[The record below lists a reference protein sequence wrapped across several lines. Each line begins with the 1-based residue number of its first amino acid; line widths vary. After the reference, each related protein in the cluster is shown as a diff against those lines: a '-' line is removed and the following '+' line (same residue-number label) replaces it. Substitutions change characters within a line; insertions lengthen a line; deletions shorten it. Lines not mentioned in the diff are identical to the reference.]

1 MADFTASLRPTE
13 PTGPSILSQE
23 RAGSNVNV
31 GQLARHLLS
40 RDGFLERQER
50 ILAILEQIPIFQK
63 RNQLNLARPD
73 RYHLGLARAKTL
85 KRLSVKHGWDLEDYK
100 MADYLMDEMGPYA
113 LQFLMFA
120 TSIRE
125 QSNEEQR
132 KHWLAKL
139 ENWDIIGCY
148 AQTEL
153 GHGSNVKGI
162 ECQAIWDSKTK
173 EFVIHSPTLTA
184 SKWWNGSLGRT
195 ANHAIVVAQLLLPD
209 NKKNGV
215 LKSFGPHQFILQV
228 RDMKTHKPLEGIVI
242 GDIGPKYGYP
252 GMDNGYMLFKQ
263 FRVPHSAL
271 LSRYSGVDPD
281 SGAYIKPQNPAVVYG
296 SLSFVRAQ
304 LIMQARLVLARAVT
318 VAVRYLSIRRQFAD
332 RDSTDPNAAEE
343 AVLNYPTVQIRI
355 LPLLATT
362 YALHYTGNAMYQLYY
377 GTRADI
383 EKSGN
388 FSRLA
393 EMHAA
398 SSGLKSRCTM
408 LAADGIETC
417 RRAMGGHGFGGG
429 SGMIELNNEYLS
441 KPTVEGDNWM
451 ITQQTASYLIK
462 RMQAVIEKPTQPSSE
477 SVDEQFKQYLSS
489 LNAKTHP
496 VAPLDILS
504 DDKALVDAFRHRA
517 SYLAYNAYQERVVSG
532 RKWNDMMINL
542 HNLSRAQSET
552 LLVTNFYTAVF
563 TPPPPPGG
571 GGGADPNPPLDT
583 PTHSIMKLLFRLYAL
598 YTLDAAASEF
608 LIAGSLTIDQLK
620 HVTPVIKQLM
630 AQVRPHAVRLVDAWS
645 IPDYLLESSLGRY
658 DGDVY
663 NDLFRRAHHEN
674 PLNLLTFNPDWRTEE
689 IVMGEGPE
697 NARKR
702 VEAMA
707 LGVHGHE
714 QIPHLWRPKL

>member
-1 MADFTASLRPTE
+1 MADFTAALRPAE
-13 PTGPSILSQE
+13 PSGPSILSQE
-23 RAGSNVNV
+23 RAGSNVNID
-31 GQLARHLLS
+31 QLARHLLS
-40 RDGFLERQER
+40 RDDFLERQRR
-50 ILAILEQIPIFQK
+50 ILAILEQIPIFRK

-113 LQFLMFA
+113 LQFVMFA

-125 QSNEEQR
+125 QCNDEQS
-132 KHWLAKL
+132 KHWLPKL
-139 ENWDIIGCY
+139 ESWDIIGCY

-162 ECQAIWDSKTK
+162 ECQAIWDSNTK
-173 EFVIHSPTLTA
+173 QFILHSPTLTA

-209 NKKNGV
+209 KKNDGIF
-215 LKSFGPHQFILQV
+215 KSFGPHQFIVQV

-252 GMDNGYMLFKQ
+252 GMDNGYMLFKR

-281 SGAYIKPQNPAVVYG
+281 SGVYIKPQNPAVVYG
-296 SLSFVRAQ
+296 SLTFVRAQ
-304 LIMQARLVLARAVT
+304 IIMHARLVLARAVT

-377 GTRADI
+377 GTRAEI
-383 EKSGN
+383 ENSGD

-429 SGMIELNNEYLS
+429 SGMIALNNEYLS

-451 ITQQTASYLIK
+451 ITQQTARYLIK
-462 RMQAVIEKPTQPSSE
+462 RMQAVVEKPNQASSE

-489 LNAKTHP
+489 LNSTTP
-496 VAPLDILS
+496 PSLDILS
-504 DDKALVDAFRHRA
+504 DDEALVKAFRHRA
-517 SYLAYNAYQERVVSG
+517 SYLAYNAYQERVVSK
-532 RKWNDMMINL
+532 RRWNDMMIHL

-563 TPPPPPGG
+563 TPSA
-571 GGGADPNPPLDT
+571 ADPPLDAA
-583 PTHSIMKLLFRLYAL
+583 THSIMKLLFRLYAF
-598 YTLDAAASEF
+598 YTLDATASEF
-608 LIAGSLTIDQLK
+608 LIAGSLSIDQLK
-620 HVTPVIKQLM
+620 HVTSHIKQLM

-689 IVMGEGPE
+689 IVMGEGAE
-697 NARKR
+697 KARKR

-707 LGVHGHE
+707 LGVDGHE
-714 QIPHLWRPKL
+714 QIPRLWRPKL